1 MNRRKKRSDCKM
13 NRLTDAQR
21 EEIFM
26 LSRSMSLDELCEEM
40 ERRFDFDVSRNRLSV
55 WLASERLTR
64 KVSRQVE
71 IANGIAEA
79 ARAANGGKLDA
90 AIDAVVKARALDAI
104 QNAEDPE
111 VVAEL
116 VKCVLSMRKTDHDSR
131 RLALLEKKA
140 ALADK
145 AEDVA
150 KNPKLSEEERSRR
163 IKEIFHIN

>member
-1 MNRRKKRSDCKM
+1 M

-21 EEIFM
+21 DEIFT
-26 LSRSMSLDELCEEM
+26 LSQSMSLDALCSDLNE
-40 ERRFDFDVSRNRLSV
+40 RFDFEISRQALSV
-55 WLASERLTR
+55 WLSGERLSR
-64 KVSRQVE
+64 KVSRQVAIANE
-71 IANGIAEA
+71 IAEQ
-79 ARAANGGKLDA
+79 ARLANGGKLDA
-90 AIDAVVKARALDAI
+90 AIDAVVKAQALDAI
-104 QNAEDPE
+104 QTANDPE
-111 VVAEL
+111 VVADL
-116 VKCVLSMRKTDHDSR
+116 VKCVLTMRKAEQDGR

>member
-1 MNRRKKRSDCKM
+1 MSRRKKRSDCKM
-13 NRLTDAQR
+13 NRLTDSQR
-21 EEIFM
+21 EEIFS
-26 LSRSMSLDELCEEM
+26 LAQSVSLDAIVEKIESE
-40 ERRFDFDVSRNRLSV
+40 FDFDISRQAVSL
-55 WLASERLTR
+55 WLASERLQR

>member
-1 MNRRKKRSDCKM
+1 M

-21 EEIFM
+21 EEIFS
-26 LSRSMSLDELCEEM
+26 LSQSISLDALVEKIESK
-40 ERRFDFDVSRNRLSV
+40 FDFDISRQAVSL